1 MKCSK
6 LSIVIILLAS
16 ILYCSCSSCPDSFP
30 HTKLEQE
37 KVPIILPY
45 KEGQKVSFLF
55 NSKDTINYVCQ
66 KMYEDEIFDGGGG
79 DNCVF
84 GANLQRYNQ
93 RLFANDSTYIDLKF
107 HANWHQRPDVEFI
120 NQNDYKWGGEIKFDN
135 STIVD
140 TYYKSYVSI
149 NVLNQNYDSVK
160 LCTNEYPNKKHE
172 FYFKPKFGLIKMNI
186 NVVVGWDTSYFA
198 TYELIK

>member
-1 MKCSK
+1 MLFSK
-6 LSIVIILLAS
+6 LPTILILLACF
-16 ILYCSCSSCPDSFP
+16 LYSSCSNCPESFP

-66 KMYEDEIFDGGGG
+66 KMYEDEIFKGGGG
-79 DNCVF
+79 DNCLF
-84 GANLQRYNQ
+84 GEHLQRYSQ

-107 HANWHQRPDVEFI
+107 NANYNLNPDVEFI
-120 NQNDYKWGGEIKFDN
+120 NQIDSKSGGEIKFYN
-135 STIVD
+135 STLVE
-140 TYYKSYVSI
+140 TYYKSYISI

-160 LCTNEYPNKKHE
+160 LCTNYYPRSEHE

-186 NVVVGWDTSYFA
+186 NLTRQDTSYFA